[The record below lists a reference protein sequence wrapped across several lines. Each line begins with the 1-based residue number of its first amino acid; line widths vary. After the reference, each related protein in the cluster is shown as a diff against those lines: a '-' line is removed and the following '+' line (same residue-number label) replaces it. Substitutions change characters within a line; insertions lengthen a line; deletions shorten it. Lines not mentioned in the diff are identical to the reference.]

1 MDDTLEVQVITGA
14 RVDIQGKLYCCC
26 ASLYSFCAN
35 NETFNSLG
43 PSIVQAELINE
54 DYNPIM
60 KKKNSAPAIQNGEE
74 PLDENGVVRFPLL

>member
-1 MDDTLEVQVITGA
+1 MIYKVSCIVVE
-14 RVDIQGKLYCCC
+14 
-26 ASLYSFCAN
+26 SLLIVLT
-35 NETFNSLG
+35 TFNSLG

>member
-1 MDDTLEVQVITGA
+1 MIYKVSCIVVE
-14 RVDIQGKLYCCC
+14 
-26 ASLYSFCAN
+26 SLLIVLT
-35 NETFNSLG
+35 TFNSLG

-74 PLDENGVVRFPLL
+74 PLDENGVVCFPFYALFFTHNFLFLGRL